1 MQLPR
6 PGIRWDPT
14 AESAM
19 RAVLMQ
25 ADAQNLKRGQ
35 PAEVDD
41 LRVAGDVG
49 FYGATPAVKPEVTGS
64 RGGNAALESLLTA
77 LADLGLITDS
87 SDP

>member
-14 AESAM
+14 AEAAM
-19 RAVLMQ
+19 RAALMQ
-25 ADAQNLKRGQ
+25 ADTQNLKRGQ

-41 LRVAGDVG
+41 LRVTGDVG
-49 FYGATPAVKPEVTGS
+49 FYGATPGAKPEVTGAKD
-64 RGGNAALESLLTA
+64 GNAALESLLTA